1 MDYTNYIVSDRV
13 AQFGELENVEM
24 ISPGVAKVRYVTIAD
39 SERARNA
46 LQGTTVEGRIIAI
59 EYL

>member
-13 AQFGELENVEM
+13 AQFGDLENVEM
-24 ISPGVAKVRYVTIAD
+24 LSPGVAKVRYVTISDA
-39 SERARNA
+39 ERARSA
-46 LQGTTVEGRIIAI
+46 LQGTTVEGRVIAI